1 MMLLNIALIAAS
13 LPLAFGQKLDPVQW
27 TLASDS
33 KAAPAGAKVLL
44 RLTAEIEPGWHL
56 YSLTTPK
63 GGANPTTIKMDGGRI
78 FQPAPVRKFDPNFQ
92 VDTETFEHKAVFLI
106 EATLPGGASGEVEL
120 VANMRYQACTEREC
134 LPPRKKTAAT
144 KVAVS
149 ASAPV
154 PVVAIPA
161 GYTLFDADVAASPAP
176 ARVPPASAKPADQ
189 SLGSFLLVAFGLG
202 IAAIFTPCVFPMI
215 PLVMSQF
222 LKNEGQAFR
231 QAIVFCLGIVV
242 LFSSIGLGI
251 TAAVGPFGVVQLGAN
266 PWVNTFIAAV
276 FLAFGLSLLGA
287 FELTIPSGLLTRMN
301 QASERGGYVG
311 SLLMGL
317 TFALTSF
324 ACVGPFMGTL
334 LAASVQGDKLQ
345 PVLGMITFSAGLA
358 SPFFL
363 LGLFPAFLQR
373 LPRSGGWLARVKVV
387 MGFIVL
393 ALMMKYL
400 SNVDQVL
407 QTAVLSRERFLAA
420 WIVLFALP
428 GLYLLGFLRL
438 EGVKSDETLG
448 IGRLLSAAVL
458 LVFALSLL
466 PGLFGLRLG
475 ELEAYIPA
483 PIATLGGGGSRPEL
497 IFLKNQYKEALAQAK
512 AENKRVFLDFTGY
525 TCTNC
530 KWMKANMFPKPA
542 VMAEMKNFI
551 PVELFTDGTDAASL
565 ENQELQEKRFGTVAI
580 PFYAI
585 LDGSENVLAT
595 SAGVTRDA
603 DEFVKFLKL
612 GGSDAVSTSR

>member
-1 MMLLNIALIAAS
+1 MFLKMALFAVS
-13 LPLAFGQKLDPVQW
+13 LPLAFGQKLDPVKW
-27 TLASDS
+27 TLESDS
-33 KAAPAGAKVLL
+33 KQAPAGAKVLL
-44 RLTAEIEPGWHL
+44 RLTAEIGPGWHL

-63 GGANPTTIKMDGGRI
+63 GGANPTTIVLDGGRV
-78 FQPAPVRKFDPNFQ
+78 FQPAPVRKYDPNFQ
-92 VDTETFEHKAVFLI
+92 VDTETFEGKVVFLI
-106 EATLPGGASGEVEL
+106 EAVVPAGATGAVEL
-120 VANMRYQACTEREC
+120 TANMRYQACTEKEC
-134 LPPRKKTAAT
+134 LPPRKKTAVAT
-144 KVAVS
+144 VTAS
-149 ASAPV
+149 TSAPA
-154 PVVAIPA
+154 PAIAIPA
-161 GYTLFDADVAASPAP
+161 GYTLFDAAAPPP
-176 ARVPPASAKPADQ
+176 ARVPATPAKPADQ
-189 SLGSFLLVAFGLG
+189 DLGSFLLVAFGLG

-222 LKNEGQAFR
+222 MNSGGQALR

-266 PWVNTFIAAV
+266 PWVNTFIALV

-287 FELTIPSGLLTRMN
+287 FELTIPSALLTRLN
-301 QASERGGYVG
+301 QASERGGYIG

-358 SPFFL
+358 SPFL
-363 LGLFPAFLQR
+363 LLALFPAYLQR
-373 LPRSGGWLARVKVV
+373 LPRSGGWLSRVKVV

-400 SNVDQVL
+400 SNVDQVF
-407 QTAVLSRERFLAA
+407 QTGVLTRERFLAA
-420 WIVLFALP
+420 WIVLFSLP

-438 EGVKSDETLG
+438 EGVKRDETVG
-448 IGRLLSAAVL
+448 IGRLLSAAML
-458 LVFALSLL
+458 LVVAFSLF
-466 PGLFGLRLG
+466 PGMFGMRLG

-483 PIATLGGGGSRPEL
+483 PVATLGGGGERSEL
-497 IFLKNQYKEALAQAK
+497 PFLKNQYKEALAQAK

-551 PVELFTDGTDAASL
+551 LVELYTDGTDAASI
-565 ENQELQEKRFGTVAI
+565 ENQQLQEKRFGTVAI
-580 PFYAI
+580 PFYAVV
-585 LDGSENVLAT
+585 DGGENVIAT
-595 SAGVTRDA
+595 SAGLNKNVE
-603 DEFVKFLKL
+603 EFVKFLKQ
-612 GGSDAVSTSR
+612 GGA

>member
-1 MMLLNIALIAAS
+1 MMFLRMALIAAS

-27 TLASDS
+27 TLAADS
-33 KAAPAGAKVLL
+33 KAAPAGSKVLL

-78 FQPAPVRKFDPNFQ
+78 FQPAPARKFDPNFQ

-106 EATLPGGASGEVEL
+106 EAVLPGGASGEVEL
-120 VANMRYQACTEREC
+120 VANMRYQACTEKEC

-144 KVAVS
+144 KVVVS
-149 ASAPV
+149 ASAPA
-154 PVVAIPA
+154 PVIAIPA
-161 GYTLFDADVAASPAP
+161 GYTLFDADASAAAP
-176 ARVPPASAKPADQ
+176 ARVPPAPAKPADQ

-222 LKNEGQAFR
+222 LKNEGQALR

-266 PWVNTFIAAV
+266 PWVNTFIAMV

-287 FELTIPSGLLTRMN
+287 FELTIPSALLTRMN
-301 QASERGGYVG
+301 QASERGGYIG

-387 MGFIVL
+387 MGFVVL

-420 WIVLFALP
+420 WIVLFSLP

-438 EGVKSDETLG
+438 EGVKREETLG

-483 PIATLGGGGSRPEL
+483 PIATLGGGESRPEL
-497 IFLKNQYKEALAQAK
+497 TFLKNQYKEALTQAK

-530 KWMKANMFPKPA
+530 KWMKANMFPKPE
-542 VMAEMKNFI
+542 VTAEMKNFI
-551 PVELFTDGTDAASL
+551 LVELFTDGTDAASL
-565 ENQELQEKRFGTVAI
+565 ENQQLQEKRFGTVAI

-585 LDGSENVLAT
+585 MDGGENVLAT

-612 GGSDAVSTSR
+612 GGSAAVSTSR